1 MSRNLPLTGTLP
13 APRNYPDDIRRRRV
27 RRVIDKPTKLDSP
40 TEHWPRQCGDRR
52 DVEHDA
58 ALRFYGGEP
67 ENGGMNGSGETVEV
81 KDLAMMLAEPSL

>member
-1 MSRNLPLTGTLP
+1 
-13 APRNYPDDIRRRRV
+13 
-27 RRVIDKPTKLDSP
+27 
-40 TEHWPRQCGDRR
+40 
-52 DVEHDA
+52 VEHDA